1 MKDNNDSFLN
11 QMYLISD
18 QAAIQQEN
26 DCQEIIE
33 NIEIKLKEHVS
44 HLDSVIE
51 IINDRENLAD
61 EIFKN
66 S

>member
-1 MKDNNDSFLN
+1 
-11 QMYLISD
+11 MYLISD